1 MSLNPQFKYGCADD
15 VRKSFSCHHVIL
27 DFQTDIPHNNNPTF
41 IQLVID
47 YANSAQETTQKR
59 KGAMEN
65 SSELKKKNTLRIIF
79 TVITILVMVFIFVQS
94 AMPDE
99 QSAKESDLIVEIITD
114 IMNKTHI
121 EVTNLELISY
131 LVRKVAHFT
140 EYTVFGLSLG
150 LTANA
155 YFGTKW
161 WISLS
166 SWGFG
171 VLYAATDEYHQTFV
185 PGRYGSVKDVIID
198 SMGLA
203 LGVVITY
210 FIFHKKS
217 KETKTKN
224 GTYNFD

>member
-1 MSLNPQFKYGCADD
+1 
-15 VRKSFSCHHVIL
+15 
-27 DFQTDIPHNNNPTF
+27 
-41 IQLVID
+41 
-47 YANSAQETTQKR
+47 
-59 KGAMEN
+59 MEN
-65 SSELKKKNTLRIIF
+65 SSELKKRNTLRIIF

-99 QSAKESDLIVEIITD
+99 QSTQESNLIVEIITG
-114 IMNKTHI
+114 IMQNTHV
-121 EVTNLELISY
+121 EVSNLDFISY

-140 EYTVFGLSLG
+140 EYTVLGLSLG

-171 VLYAATDEYHQTFV
+171 VLYAMTDEYHQTCV
-185 PGRYGSVKDVIID
+185 PGRNGSAKDVIID
-198 SMGLA
+198 SMGLV

-224 GTYNFD
+224 GTYNFN

>member
-1 MSLNPQFKYGCADD
+1 
-15 VRKSFSCHHVIL
+15 
-27 DFQTDIPHNNNPTF
+27 
-41 IQLVID
+41 
-47 YANSAQETTQKR
+47 
-59 KGAMEN
+59 MEN
-65 SSELKKKNTLRIIF
+65 NSELKKKNILRIIF
-79 TVITILVMVFIFVQS
+79 TVITVLVMVFIFVQS

-217 KETKTKN
+217 KETKTAHTTSTDKR
-224 GTYNFD
+224 GKHS